1 MAQSGPAFRCQR
13 DSQVIRATSERVGEG
28 SLRRELKISEQQYS
42 FMPGKSATDA
52 VFDSADGEVLRRSEC
67 VAMCLYGS
75 SKIT

>member
-52 VFDSADGEVLRRSEC
+52 VFDSADGEV
-67 VAMCLYGS
+67 
-75 SKIT
+75 